1 MKTEMNLT
9 DAMSK
14 QKIVTDARTEK
25 KSSPT
30 GNLKSNKGN
39 KGINM
44 NSCKWTVE
52 GTLRNAP
59 SITRKGRRRYATLHL
74 EVTGGEVVVF
84 AQDDSVINEVARLK
98 QQDSVRLTGVI
109 EPRDPEK
116 ASKQPYFLNAL
127 FVEPLTRA
135 N

>member
-1 MKTEMNLT
+1 
-9 DAMSK
+9 
-14 QKIVTDARTEK
+14 VTDARTEK

-39 KGINM
+39 IM
-44 NSCKWTVE
+44 NICRWTVE

-98 QQDSVRLTGVI
+98 QQDLVRLTGVI

-127 FVEPLTRA
+127 FVEPL
-135 N
+135 NKSD

>member
-1 MKTEMNLT
+1 MNLS
-9 DAMSK
+9 DAMTM
-14 QKIVTDARTEK
+14 QEIVTDIRTQK

-39 KGINM
+39 NM

-52 GTLRNAP
+52 GTLLEAP

-74 EVTGGEVVVF
+74 GVTGGEVVVF
-84 AQDDSVINEVARLK
+84 AQEDSIINEVARLK
-98 QQDSVRLTGVI
+98 QQDSVRLTGII

-127 FVEPLTRA
+127 LVEPLTRA

>member
-14 QKIVTDARTEK
+14 QKIMTDSHPQNNHSPAR
-25 KSSPT
+25 
-30 GNLKSNKGN
+30 NLKSNKG
-39 KGINM
+39 KNM
-44 NSCKWTVE
+44 DICQWTVE